1 MTGRSA
7 ASVMSAIPDHDRA
20 REDRPSEAGCGAC
33 ARRYHGGGKRD
44 GAVQG
49 NGWLDLVLG
58 LRLGLERP
66 NQSPKPSRTDSLI
79 LESGT
84 RVVLSRSVNGKL
96 ITDVGNRRHRGKK
109 EGSPLS
115 SRP

>member
-1 MTGRSA
+1 M
-7 ASVMSAIPDHDRA
+7 
-20 REDRPSEAGCGAC
+20 
-33 ARRYHGGGKRD
+33 
-44 GAVQG
+44 
-49 NGWLDLVLG
+49 
-58 LRLGLERP
+58 
-66 NQSPKPSRTDSLI
+66 DSLI